1 MKHRYR
7 RRLDKLTMFQSG
19 EKFPKL
25 RGKASEI
32 QSLAL
37 DIVEEQNEYREWPSS
52 PDWFF
57 LKFNVE
63 VDTIL
68 NDFHPRY
75 GLLAVPLQEATQLY
89 SRGMQMAQIHCQLIT
104 FYKGQGIK
112 LLIWLARL
120 ILSSIAFSMPDGY
133 THHWSGVKK
142 VKTRCSGWQ
151 GCGKVAWMAAS
162 TGRQPR
168 ELFGRNAICF
178 FCVTKLAEEKRR
190 LCAEFYFTCVKF
202 MTTTSLPSLLVWPFS
217 TSHTCVL
224 LHVGCY

>member
-1 MKHRYR
+1 
-7 RRLDKLTMFQSG
+7 
-19 EKFPKL
+19 
-25 RGKASEI
+25 
-32 QSLAL
+32 
-37 DIVEEQNEYREWPSS
+37 
-52 PDWFF
+52 
-57 LKFNVE
+57 
-63 VDTIL
+63 
-68 NDFHPRY
+68 
-75 GLLAVPLQEATQLY
+75 
-89 SRGMQMAQIHCQLIT
+89 
-104 FYKGQGIK
+104 
-112 LLIWLARL
+112 
-120 ILSSIAFSMPDGY
+120 MPDGY
-133 THHWSGVKK
+133 THHWSGVTK

-224 LHVGCY
+224 LHVAAIKIILVIIENGIGSSLKFYSCHQKNDCQNQKRKENSKKYKNRIFLKPKKNKNERKTRKYVTHFWCTFDAVLMLFWCAFLFSEKLLFLIFTRQSKVIWATKVNHSKN